1 MPTMLAAAVQRVAMC
16 EKMCAAAGRDYA
28 EAQHQSEVAESIVQ
42 GLPTQWYCERQ
53 RQRQKTSC

>member
-16 EKMCAAAGRDYA
+16 EKMWAAAGRDYA
-28 EAQHQSEVAESIVQ
+28 EAQRQSEVAESIVQ
-42 GLPTQWYCERQ
+42 GLLTQLCERQ

>member
-28 EAQHQSEVAESIVQ
+28 EAKHQSEVAESIVR
-42 GLPTQWYCERQ
+42 GLLTQWYCERQ
-53 RQRQKTSC
+53 R